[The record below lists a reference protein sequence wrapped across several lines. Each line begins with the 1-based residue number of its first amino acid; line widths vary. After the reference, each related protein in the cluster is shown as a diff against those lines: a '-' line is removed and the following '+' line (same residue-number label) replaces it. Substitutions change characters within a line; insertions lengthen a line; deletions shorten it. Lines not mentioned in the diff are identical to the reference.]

1 MNNISDN
8 QNTLKSE
15 TENKFLNFLKGIGCI
30 SVVFIHFPFPG
41 LFGLIVKRLSFFAV
55 PIFFMISGYFAYNDD
70 ANVSQKIIVKR
81 ISKIFKITLLS
92 CGFYL
97 FYALLYN
104 IIKNNTDE
112 FLKNL
117 ISYKTFVDFVVINN
131 FEIID
136 ALHLW
141 FLPSLIYAYFI
152 LLFIQKRHLTI
163 YAYKSLPFLFLIKI
177 ITEII
182 VETLGFS
189 YHWRCNVLI
198 GALPYVLLGNYIAYK
213 KDEIDNLNNRY
224 VIAGIFLS
232 ITATILLSI
241 FDVSIGFWWIWI
253 AVLSI
258 SLFLIAV
265 KNPNITIING
275 VRTIGIHLSLYV
287 YIFHIIIYRVISNIF
302 LVIGLNKY
310 TIIQWITPIL
320 VVVASIIWA
329 KIMNYFTRKK
339 CLFH

>member
-8 QNTLKSE
+8 QNVLKNE
-15 TENKFLNFLKGIGCI
+15 TENKFLNFLKGVGCI

-55 PIFFMISGYFAYNDD
+55 PIFFMISGYYAYNNNV
-70 ANVSQKIIVKR
+70 NVSQKKILKR
-81 ISKIFKITLLS
+81 IAKIFKITLLS
-92 CGFYL
+92 FGFYL
-97 FYALLYN
+97 FYTLVYN

-117 ISYKTFVDFVVINN
+117 ISYKTLADFIIINN
-131 FEIID
+131 FDIID

-152 LLFIQKRHLTI
+152 LLFIHKRHLTI
-163 YAYKSLPFLFLIKI
+163 YAYKLLPFLFLIKI

-213 KDEIDNLNNRY
+213 EDEIDELNNRN
-224 VIAGIFLS
+224 VIASIFLS
-232 ITATILLSI
+232 ITATIFLTF

-253 AVLSI
+253 AILSI

-265 KNPNITIING
+265 KNPNIIIVNG
-275 VRTIGIHLSLYV
+275 VRKIGIHLSLYV

-302 LVIGLNKY
+302 LIIDLNKY

-329 KIMNYFTRKK
+329 KIMNCCAPKK